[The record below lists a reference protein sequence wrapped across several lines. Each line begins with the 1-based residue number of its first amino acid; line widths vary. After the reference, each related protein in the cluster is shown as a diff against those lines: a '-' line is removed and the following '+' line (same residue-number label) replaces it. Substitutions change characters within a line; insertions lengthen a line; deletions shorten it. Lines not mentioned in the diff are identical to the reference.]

1 MVVSAIGMRG
11 GSAKDVA
18 ASVVLLTP
26 LPLFRCLVRRP
37 AAAAAVARFVVLV
50 AEVVVASQNTSR
62 AKYSVFSRR
71 FGQWSHPYASSG

>member
-18 ASVVLLTP
+18 ASVVFLTP
-26 LPLFRCLVRRP
+26 LPLFRCLVRPRP
-37 AAAAAVARFVVLV
+37 AAAVARFVVQV
-50 AEVVVASQNTSR
+50 AEVVVASQNTSK
-62 AKYSVFSRR
+62 AKYSVLSRR